1 MRPDRPRA
9 GGRPPIVTIAAGIGL
24 PVRASTTAP
33 WIAAGDVTNE
43 RAAAAALVG
52 VPGAG
57 VEAAEAIDAPA
68 VGTSA
73 VACAANAAPD
83 GAKQTMASA
92 HALALDHWANGFV
105 IDLSPWAGR
114 RTHSRASRRQP
125 SNARPPRG
133 ERPSALGYG
142 SLHAQ
147 RRSRSRAG
155 RPGNHASTAG
165 MHLSSHRRLGGTRCA
180 RGMRGRP
187 SIALIAIAPR
197 VWACE
202 SMSESISKSMSK
214 SMPESGRTS
223 TRSPSVHASTTGMH
237 LSSCRRLGGT
247 PRARRVRG
255 RPSIVLIAIAP
266 RVNRR
271 VNRRANRHARRRV
284 RRASA
289 PARPACNCRRSASA
303 AARAARRR
311 DEPCARRA

>member
-9 GGRPPIVTIAAGIGL
+9 AARPPIVTIAAGIGL

-133 ERPSALGYG
+133 RRAANGRARSGTVRCMRSGDRPGGRHGCDRGDRAAVRAGRATMRARPACTCLRIGAWVERGARVACADG
-142 SLHAQ
+142 
-147 RRSRSRAG
+147 RRSRSSRLLRVYGHVNRCPNRTPNRCPNRDA
-155 RPGNHASTAG
+155 
-165 MHLSSHRRLGGTRCA
+165 HR
-180 RGMRGRP
+180 
-187 SIALIAIAPR
+187 
-197 VWACE
+197 
-202 SMSESISKSMSK
+202 
-214 SMPESGRTS
+214 
-223 TRSPSVHASTTGMH
+223 
-237 LSSCRRLGGT
+237 
-247 PRARRVRG
+247 RARR
-255 RPSIVLIAIAP
+255 
-266 RVNRR
+266 
-271 VNRRANRHARRRV
+271 
-284 RRASA
+284 ASMR
-289 PARPACNCRRSASA
+289 ARPGCTCL
-303 AARAARRR
+303 RAGA
-311 DEPCARRA
+311 